1 MRVIP
6 ALFFQME
13 DLEITKNN
21 HAKNIFPNLWL
32 TRG

>member
-13 DLEITKNN
+13 DLEITKSN
-21 HAKNIFPNLWL
+21 HAKNIS
-32 TRG
+32 RICD

>member
-1 MRVIP
+1 MRMIP

-21 HAKNIFPNLWL
+21 HAKNIS
-32 TRG
+32 RICD

>member
-21 HAKNIFPNLWL
+21 HAKNISWICD
-32 TRG
+32 